1 MRKKKLFTPSTIV
14 PPPDVSSSDGIHAHI
29 SSSERR
35 IAAEKLSLA
44 RAQAARER
52 AQWEAVVTQREKEI
66 LDLRRQL
73 DEARERAE
81 KERREYQSM
90 IAVHTDHLQAAVAEI
105 DDRRLADKTKV
116 AAVMGEVKTMTEL
129 VVSAQSK
136 LFAEQEKLHQIRR
149 DYAHRQRQYEDRL
162 HEKDETIT
170 ELQERMAKKEES
182 FLTEK
187 NALLDEKNR
196 LSAELVSVRA
206 ALDGERAAHE
216 HLLTQKN
223 AAIAKLQTGVQDAI
237 VRMNQERREMA
248 ELQKKLAAA
257 EQREALMQDQVR
269 HLRLDVNAGSSAPTK
284 APDSVGR

>member
-1 MRKKKLFTPSTIV
+1 MRNKKLFTPSTIV
-14 PPPDVSSSDGIHAHI
+14 PPPDVSSVDGIHAHI

-52 AQWEAVVTQREKEI
+52 AQWEAVVAQREKEI

-73 DEARERAE
+73 DEARERGE
-81 KERREYQSM
+81 KERREYQTM
-90 IAVHTDHLQAAVAEI
+90 AAVHTDHLQAAVAEI
-105 DDRRLADKTKV
+105 DERRLADKKKV
-116 AAVMGEVKTMTEL
+116 DAVLAEVRTMTEM
-129 VVSAQSK
+129 VVAAQSK

-196 LSAELVSVRA
+196 LSAELISVRA
-206 ALDGERAAHE
+206 ALDAERARHE
-216 HLLTQKN
+216 QLSAQKN
-223 AAIAKLQTGVQDAI
+223 AAIAKLQAGVQDAI

-248 ELQKKLAAA
+248 ELQKKLAAS
-257 EQREALMQDQVR
+257 EQREAGMQDQLR
-269 HLRLDVNAGSSAPTK
+269 HLRLDVRAGAPVPPK
-284 APDSVGR
+284 APEPDGR

>member
-1 MRKKKLFTPSTIV
+1 MRHKKLFTPSTIV
-14 PPPDVSSSDGIHAHI
+14 PPPDVASVDGIHAHI

-35 IAAEKLSLA
+35 IAAEKLSLI
-44 RAQAARER
+44 RAQTARER

-66 LDLRRQL
+66 QDLRRRL
-73 DEARERAE
+73 DEAHERGE
-81 KERREYQSM
+81 KDRREYQNM
-90 IAVHTDHLQAAVAEI
+90 AAVHTDHLQAVVAEI
-105 DDRRLADKTKV
+105 DERRLADKKKV
-116 AAVMGEVKTMTEL
+116 DAVLAEVRTMTEL

-136 LFAEQEKLHQIRR
+136 LFAEQEKLHHIRR

-196 LSAELVSVRA
+196 LSAELSSVKA
-206 ALDGERAAHE
+206 ALDSERAGHE
-216 HLLTQKN
+216 QLLAQKN
-223 AAIAKLQTGVQDAI
+223 AAIAKLQAGVQDAI

-248 ELQKKLAAA
+248 ELQRKLAAG
-257 EQREALMQDQVR
+257 EQREGTMQDQLR
-269 HLRLDVNAGSSAPTK
+269 HLQLNAHAVPPASQKSSETA
-284 APDSVGR
+284 GR